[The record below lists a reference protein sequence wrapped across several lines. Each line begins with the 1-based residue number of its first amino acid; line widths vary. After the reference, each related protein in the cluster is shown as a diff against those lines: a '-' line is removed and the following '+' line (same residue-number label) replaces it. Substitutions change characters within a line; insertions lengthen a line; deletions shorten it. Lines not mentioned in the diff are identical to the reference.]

1 VKKVEDVLS
10 VFVLADGNA
19 PAGRLGEEVDE
30 GEVDEGDHDGKGER
44 EAPREAEVVRV
55 ARSVLHVQSGR
66 QERKEASVMK
76 KRGDER

>member
-1 VKKVEDVLS
+1 VEKVEDVLS
-10 VFVLADGNA
+10 VIVLADGNA

-55 ARSVLHVQSGR
+55 ARSVLQVKQAVKR
-66 QERKEASVMK
+66 ERKQA
-76 KRGDER
+76 